1 MHISIKQL
9 RNVINHML
17 NEGGLKLPIEKR
29 VELTPQLVKD
39 ACKLYE
45 NFIDDWNIWL
55 EREGFEPVVLVGP
68 SGSSTYAE
76 LDAIEKPDTTYGD
89 VDYLVSFPVNY
100 DSDDTNHQRKSD
112 AKSKRDYSNLLIRF
126 LQTQSPKNVNVPLT
140 LKGNALQI
148 VVDVNGTLVQVDT
161 TITHPKYS
169 NWMKGRYVPERGI
182 KGYVTG
188 TLYKALGDF
197 LNLAIGTEGVLVRMK
212 NGVRVGGNERMGV
225 SISNISTNF
234 NTFLLDIAYYL
245 LGENCVIDKK
255 LKQFPGLKHDSVSI
269 DELANGIVGL
279 SNTLELNRAYN
290 KQEMLSTILEN
301 FRKGLTKSVDRK
313 ISKDLTIEKQAKL
326 LKLNDEQYRRVKNA
340 FNR

>member
-1 MHISIKQL
+1 
-9 RNVINHML
+9 ML
-17 NEGGLKLPIEKR
+17 SEGGLKLPPEKR

-45 NFIDDWNIWL
+45 NFINDWNSWL
-55 EREGFEPVVLVGP
+55 GGEGFEPVIPIGP

-76 LDAIEKPDTTYGD
+76 LDAVEKPDTTYGD

-112 AKSKRDYSNLLIRF
+112 ATARRDYSNLLTRF

-140 LKGNALQI
+140 LKGNSLQI

-161 TITHPKYS
+161 TITHPNYS

-188 TLYKALGDF
+188 RLYKALGDF
-197 LNLAIGTEGVLVRMK
+197 LDIVIGIEGVLVRTK
-212 NGVRVGGNERMGV
+212 NGVRVKGNVRTGV

-245 LGENCVIDKK
+245 LGENCIIDKQ
-255 LKQFPGLKHDSVSI
+255 LRQFPGLKHDSVSI
-269 DELANGIVGL
+269 NDLANGIVGL
-279 SNTLELNRAYN
+279 ANTLDLNHAYD
-290 KQEMLSTILEN
+290 KHQMLSAILLN
-301 FRKGLTKSVDRK
+301 FKEGLGEAVDRK
-313 ISKDLTIEKQAKL
+313 ISKDLTIEKQTKL
-326 LKLNDEQYRRVKNA
+326 LKLNDEQYKRVKNV
-340 FNR
+340 FNI

>member
-9 RNVINHML
+9 RNVINRML
-17 NEGGLKLPIEKR
+17 NEGGLKLPPEKR

-45 NFIDDWNIWL
+45 DFINDWNVWL
-55 EREGFEPVVLVGP
+55 EHEGFEPVEAISP
-68 SGSSTYAE
+68 SGSSVYATQ
-76 LDAIEKPDTTYGD
+76 DIVDRPDTTYGD

-112 AKSKRDYSNLLIRF
+112 ATSKRDYTNLLTRF
-126 LQTQSPKNVNVPLT
+126 LQIQSPKNIDVPAT
-140 LKGNALQI
+140 LKGNALQVI
-148 VVDVNGTLVQVDT
+148 VVINDIPVQVDT

-245 LGENCVIDKK
+245 LGENCIIDKQ

-279 SNTLELNRAYN
+279 SSTLELNRAYN
-290 KQEMLSTILEN
+290 KKEMLSTILEN
-301 FRKGLTKSVDRK
+301 FRNGLSKSVDRK
-313 ISKDLTIEKQAKL
+313 ISKDLTIEKQTKL
-326 LKLNDEQYRRVKNA
+326 LKLNDEQYKRVKNV
-340 FNR
+340 FNI